1 MDRHLVTLLVFPHF
15 VSIAATFT
23 CGGAYSGFLGQPSL
37 CWGGG
42 GAQDIDC
49 GSSPSNI
56 EDCKP
61 LCSAVA
67 TCTIVNFDNNACYLS
82 DHPFSSLRTG
92 GTANSNFC
100 TRTLSAGG
108 QADPHMFGSNGDRF
122 DFKGRNETVYNV
134 FSTRHFAAN
143 VLFMH
148 DTFHMGGTCPRCSTK
163 TVHGSFMKEVF
174 LNLTTDANTSV
185 TVHFTALTPS
195 TARLTSLLPG
205 VDAKQS
211 MELKVSQVLPGAK
224 ELTFDNVLVRLE
236 RIHTREVRLKVSN
249 GKFEVVAKSRMYP
262 YADQNQR
269 KKRIDFTIASIGEE
283 DHAAHG
289 LVGQTFDKD
298 DVAID
303 GALDDYTGTLVSGN
317 DRIGHRVVTTQ
328 AMGEGAIEGVPEEYE
343 IDRSAPF
350 STNFKFSR
358 FDSLVAAPRN
368 TKALTG
374 KKRKIVKVKGAPAKA
389 SMEHDITDE
398 MGVA

>member
-1 MDRHLVTLLVFPHF
+1 
-15 VSIAATFT
+15 
-23 CGGAYSGFLGQPSL
+23 
-37 CWGGG
+37 
-42 GAQDIDC
+42 
-49 GSSPSNI
+49 
-56 EDCKP
+56 
-61 LCSAVA
+61 
-67 TCTIVNFDNNACYLS
+67 
-82 DHPFSSLRTG
+82 
-92 GTANSNFC
+92 
-100 TRTLSAGG
+100 
-108 QADPHMFGSNGDRF
+108 
-122 DFKGRNETVYNV
+122 
-134 FSTRHFAAN
+134 
-143 VLFMH
+143 MH

-283 DHAAHG
+283 DRVAHG

-398 MGVA
+398 MGDA